1 MEVILGKTAG
11 FCYGVKRAVDGS
23 LKQINENKTIYC
35 LGELVHNKQVVSDLK
50 EKGIIFIENIDEVK
64 DTKSK
69 VIIRA
74 HGVHKDV
81 YEIAEKRNIEL
92 VDYTCPKVLK
102 IHEIV
107 DKYSKDGF
115 YIILTG
121 KESHP
126 EVIGIKSHADNN
138 FSIIND
144 IDETDKAIN
153 DFKNSNINNLLLIS
167 QTTFN
172 TQKFEVVKNRIIEKI
187 SENINLVINNTI
199 CPATDIRQKE
209 TQELSTTVDKMI
221 IIGGKNSS
229 NTIKLYEIASKN
241 CKDTIHIE
249 NVEELKN
256 EDFNNCKKVGVMAG
270 ASTPKNIIDMV
281 SEYLKSIKVKNS

>member
-1 MEVILGKTAG
+1 MEIILGKTAG

-23 LKQINENKTIYC
+23 LTQINENKKVYC

-50 EKGIIFIENIDEVK
+50 DKGIIFIENIDEVK
-64 DTKSK
+64 DTNSK

-74 HGVHKDV
+74 HGVHKNI
-81 YEIAEKRNIEL
+81 YEIAKNKNIEL
-92 VDYTCPKVLK
+92 IDYTCPKVLK

-107 DKYSKDGF
+107 DKYNKDGF

-153 DFKNSNINNLLLIS
+153 DFKNSNINKLLIIS

-172 TQKFEVVKNRIIEKI
+172 TQKFEIIKNKIIEKI
-187 SENINLVINNTI
+187 PENINLVINNTI

-209 TQELSTTVDKMI
+209 TKEMSTNVDKMI

-229 NTIKLYEIASKN
+229 NTKKLYEIASKN

-249 NVEELKN
+249 AASELK
-256 EDFNNCKKVGVMAG
+256 DISFNNCKKVGVMAG
-270 ASTPKNIIDMV
+270 ASTPMNIID
-281 SEYLKSIKVKNS
+281 EIIKKLRLM